1 VTQRKYNIQNCCHN
15 NQTEKAAILKPL
27 EQLTNLDDQTGRIVA
42 MFPKNKVT
50 IDSLKNHS
58 MHSFLIEEISNKVRK
73 LSTPNW
79 TIQFRWVKAHIGI
92 EGNEAADKLAKE
104 AVHDKDDQYILY
116 DRVPTIRVATKM
128 NK

>member
-1 VTQRKYNIQNCCHN
+1 
-15 NQTEKAAILKPL
+15 
-27 EQLTNLDDQTGRIVA
+27 